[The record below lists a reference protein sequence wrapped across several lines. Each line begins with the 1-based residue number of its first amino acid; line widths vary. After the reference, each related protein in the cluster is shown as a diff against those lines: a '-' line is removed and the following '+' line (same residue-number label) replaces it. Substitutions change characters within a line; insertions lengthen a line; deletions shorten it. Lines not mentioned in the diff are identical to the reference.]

1 MIKFDSTLVTFL
13 NFRPG
18 SIFCQTSILKC
29 FLTRPFVPGHK
40 VDCLWI
46 KWQPFGSVRKQKSRS
61 GKIVPW
67 WVSEKMWKLSLPKSP
82 LATGQVRRKEE
93 KLHEE
98 KCLDYLVFFHLGCI
112 CLLTS
117 ESSLYNLDTSVL
129 SNAWIAKVLSH
140 CGVCLFTFW
149 TISTEV
155 QTFFILKSNLL
166 FFFSFGCYAFFFEY
180 HI

>member
-117 ESSLYNLDTSVL
+117 ESSLYNLPINHSSDM
-129 SNAWIAKVLSH
+129 WIAKPACGLPFHSHNGVFLRARVL
-140 CGVCLFTFW
+140 
-149 TISTEV
+149 
-155 QTFFILKSNLL
+155 NLMMASL
-166 FFFSFGCYAFFFEY
+166 LLIFPLW
-180 HI
+180 IMT